1 MFEIAD
7 SVGMR
12 FSILN
17 PVCMGATY
25 DQAWIA
31 RESEASDPRR
41 HMRVYEHSYMAGRL
55 GPAGLNLFAATEGVF
70 GSTHTK
76 NGVAMIRLAG
86 LEAPEQIGR
95 VERRGAMLKR

>member
-1 MFEIAD
+1 
-7 SVGMR
+7 
-12 FSILN
+12 
-17 PVCMGATY
+17 
-25 DQAWIA
+25 
-31 RESEASDPRR
+31 
-41 HMRVYEHSYMAGRL
+41 MRVYEHSYMAGRL

-95 VERRGAMLKR
+95 VERRGAMLKKMMSKVIKDTHSLRRESMICFSANV